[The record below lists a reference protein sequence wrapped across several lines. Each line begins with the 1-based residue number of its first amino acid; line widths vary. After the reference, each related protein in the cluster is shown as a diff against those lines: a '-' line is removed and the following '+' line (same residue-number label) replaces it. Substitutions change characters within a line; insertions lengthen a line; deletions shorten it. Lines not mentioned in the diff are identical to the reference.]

1 VYLNVAYFQK
11 NSNMSEKEEE
21 LTLAQIQQAIERV
34 DRQRLD
40 MNLGVKERGLL
51 ELSALALRDAER
63 LAIARLK
70 QKVYKDMEQVTARL
84 NDLSK
89 RIRSRVTRMNKFPK
103 ALDAIESVVKEVVKI
118 LVAVGKW

>member
-1 VYLNVAYFQK
+1 
-11 NSNMSEKEEE
+11 MDDRRE
-21 LTLAQIQQAIERV
+21 LTLAQIQEAIERV
-34 DRQRLD
+34 DRERMDLS
-40 MNLGVKERGLL
+40 LGVKERGLL

-63 LAIARLK
+63 LAIARL
-70 QKVYKDMEQVTARL
+70 QKEVYKDMEQITARL

-89 RIRSRVTRMNKFPK
+89 RIRTRVTRMNKVPK

>member
-1 VYLNVAYFQK
+1 
-11 NSNMSEKEEE
+11 MIEKTEE

-34 DRQRLD
+34 DRERLD
-40 MNLGVKERGLL
+40 PNLGVKERGVL

-63 LAIARLK
+63 LAIARLQK
-70 QKVYKDMEQVTARL
+70 KVYKDMEQVTARM
-84 NDLSK
+84 NQLSK
-89 RIRSRVTRMNKFPK
+89 RIRSRVTRMNKVPK

>member
-1 VYLNVAYFQK
+1 
-11 NSNMSEKEEE
+11 MDDRRE
-21 LTLAQIQQAIERV
+21 LTLAEIQQAIEQV
-34 DRQRLD
+34 DRQRMDLS
-40 MNLGVKERGLL
+40 LGVKERGLL

-63 LAIARLK
+63 LAIARL
-70 QKVYKDMEQVTARL
+70 QKEVYKDMEQITARL

-89 RIRSRVTRMNKFPK
+89 RIRTRVTRMNKVPK

>member
-1 VYLNVAYFQK
+1 
-11 NSNMSEKEEE
+11 MIEKTEE
-21 LTLAQIQQAIERV
+21 LTLAQIQQAIEQV

-40 MNLGVKERGLL
+40 LTLGVKERGLL
-51 ELSALALRDAER
+51 ELTALALRDAER
-63 LAIARLK
+63 LAIARL
-70 QKVYKDMEQVTARL
+70 QKEVYKDMEQITARL

-89 RIRSRVTRMNKFPK
+89 RIRTRVTRMNKVPK

>member
-1 VYLNVAYFQK
+1 
-11 NSNMSEKEEE
+11 MDDRRE

-34 DRQRLD
+34 DRERMDLS
-40 MNLGVKERGLL
+40 LGVKERGLL

-63 LAIARLK
+63 LAIARL
-70 QKVYKDMEQVTARL
+70 QKEVYKDMEQITARL

-89 RIRSRVTRMNKFPK
+89 RIRTRVTRMNKVPK
-103 ALDAIESVVKEVVKI
+103 ALDAIETVTKEVVKI